1 MKKITL
7 SVVALTMTMMSF
19 GQTQCKSLTK
29 DSVQCKNTTKTEVSL
44 CHIHN
49 PNHVVKS
56 DKLVVICSGIT
67 KANNPCKNKT
77 KNTNGKCYNHGG
89 TKD

>member
-7 SVVALTMTMMSF
+7 SVVALTMTIMSF

-29 DSVQCKNTTKTEVSL
+29 DSIQCKNTTKTEVSL

-49 PNHVVKS
+49 PNHVALSEK
-56 DKLVVICSGIT
+56 ICSGTT
-67 KANNPCKNKT
+67 KKNTKCKNKT
-77 KNTNGKCYNHGG
+77 KDTSGLCHNHR
-89 TKD
+89 KD